1 MGTFVAALHKVV
13 GLDLAWLAKI
23 VSLIALPFAHEDLAI
38 VLGGY
43 IIVNDLMPVG
53 LVVGS
58 IYGGMVVSDFAL
70 YGIGAGA
77 RSLPWLR
84 DVAVDE
90 RVRRFGDVLKRNIFS
105 LVALCRLL
113 PGVVFVAFVACGWSR
128 VSLARFT
135 VASLLVSAIY
145 LPPIL
150 YLVIVFGDAL
160 DDRVGL
166 WAWPM
171 LLVAL
176 GATGFIRERVL
187 AFTERANA
195 EDAEPG
201 RRAPAVSRTKPTG
214 RLRRLVERAPSC
226 LFQVPLVLHWIV
238 LGFKHGS
245 FTLPSAANP
254 AMPSGGMWGESKS
267 DCLASV
273 GEVMRPWIADFVVL
287 RRRTE
292 PSTVAF
298 DTDRACR
305 LLADAGIEFPV
316 VARPDL
322 GFADSAVQVVAD
334 AAELSDYLAR
344 FPGGAKLMLQR
355 HAPDTLSATAVY
367 ARLPGEARGQL
378 LSLVVHD
385 SSCVADGRL
394 HLTREL
400 DAKIDAIARSMPEFH
415 YGAFEIRFD
424 STDAL
429 ARGENFKIVEIHGIG
444 GPALETG
451 RPGLSVAKRYRQLLD
466 RQRILF
472 MIGACNR
479 ARGFMPTPV
488 GSFLGGFLDQYQL
501 TRRYPVAH

>member
-1 MGTFVAALHKVV
+1 VGTFVAALHKLV
-13 GLDLAWLAKI
+13 GLDLAWLAKVI
-23 VSLIALPFAHEDLAI
+23 SLIALPFAHEDLAI

-105 LVALCRLL
+105 LVALCRLV

-195 EDAEPG
+195 EDAEIV
-201 RRAPAVSRTKPTG
+201 RRAPAAHRTKPAG
-214 RLRRLVERAPSC
+214 ELRGLIERVPSP
-226 LFQVPLVLHWIV
+226 LFQVPLVLHWIA

-254 AMPSGGMWGESKS
+254 AIPSGGMWGESKS

-273 GEVMRPWIADFVVL
+273 GEAMRPWIADFVVL

-292 PSTVAF
+292 ASTVAF
-298 DTDRACR
+298 DTDRACH
-305 LLADAGIEFPV
+305 LLAAAGIDFPV
-316 VARPDL
+316 VARPDF
-322 GFADSAVQVVAD
+322 GFADRAVQVVAD
-334 AAELSDYLAR
+334 ATELNDYLAR

-355 HAPDTLSATAVY
+355 HAPDAIPAVAIY
-367 ARLPGEARGQL
+367 ARLPGEARGQV
-378 LSLVVHD
+378 LSLVVYD
-385 SSCVADGRL
+385 RSVADGRL
-394 HLTREL
+394 HLTRDL
-400 DAKIDAIARSMPEFH
+400 DARIDAIARSMPEFH

-424 STDAL
+424 SIEAL
-429 ARGENFKIVEIHGIG
+429 AGGEHFKVMEIRGIG
-444 GPALETG
+444 GPALEIG
-451 RPGLSVAKRYRQLLD
+451 HPGVSVAKRYRQLLD

-488 GSFLGGFLDQYQL
+488 GRFLCGFLEQYHL
-501 TRRYPVAH
+501 TRRYPAAH